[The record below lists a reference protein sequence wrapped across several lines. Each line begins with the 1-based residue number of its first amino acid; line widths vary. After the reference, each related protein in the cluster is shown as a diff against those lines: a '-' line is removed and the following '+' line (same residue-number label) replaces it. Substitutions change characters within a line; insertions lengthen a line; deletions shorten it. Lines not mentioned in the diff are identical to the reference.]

1 MTDNNSAKGDG
12 AGLPRRMPFPVARL
26 FYAFAFALIA
36 GFVVN
41 LIFALAV
48 VQFGVLALTGRLNDE
63 LKDFSFSLVQYLREL
78 LSFVIFV
85 ADDMPFPLG
94 NFPKAT

>member
-1 MTDNNSAKGDG
+1 
-12 AGLPRRMPFPVARL
+12 MPFPVARL

-48 VQFGVLALTGRLNDE
+48 VH
-63 LKDFSFSLVQYLREL
+63 SL
-78 LSFVIFV
+78 SSHSP
-85 ADDMPFPLG
+85 DGSTM
-94 NFPKAT
+94 N